1 MQNYLRMMENDHSAP
16 LFVKA
21 FKKWTLI
28 SVFGL
33 AAYFFGYLLS
43 LSENQPYKLE
53 KIKSQSIAFL
63 SSNSR

>member
-1 MQNYLRMMENDHSAP
+1 MLESDHSVP
-16 LFVKA
+16 LFIKA

-33 AAYFFGYLLS
+33 AVYFFGYFLS

-63 SSNSR
+63 SSNSH